1 VAERSRAAT
10 ATGRSFVAEAI
21 VRHIAKLTIAFVAKR
36 SHQPATADE
45 RSPSNAIVPMR
56 RPWLPDHAAA
66 AGPSMTLGACKVAS
80 SATFS

>member
-36 SHQPATADE
+36 KPACPT
-45 RSPSNAIVPMR
+45 
-56 RPWLPDHAAA
+56 
-66 AGPSMTLGACKVAS
+66 GTLCEC
-80 SATFS
+80 